1 MKGST
6 KVLELLN
13 KALADELAAI
23 NQYMVHSEMC
33 HNWGYD
39 FLHKEIEK
47 RAIQEMKHAEKLIE
61 RILFLE
67 GNPIV
72 SKLSEIKIGKS
83 IKEMMDY
90 DLKAEL
96 GAVKDYNEF
105 AKICVEEKDN
115 ISKNLFEELLKDEED
130 HVDWIENQL
139 EQIEQMGLSVYLLK
153 ATKME

>member
-1 MKGST
+1 MKGSL
-6 KVLELLN
+6 KVVELLN

-72 SKLSEIKIGKS
+72 SKLSPIKIGKNV
-83 IKEMMDY
+83 KEMMEV
-90 DLKAEL
+90 DLKAEEA
-96 GAVKDYNEF
+96 AVKDYNDF
-105 AKICVEEKDN
+105 AKICVEENDN
-115 ISKNLFEELLKDEED
+115 ISKNLFEELLKDEEG
-130 HVDWIENQL
+130 HVDWIENQI

-153 ATKME
+153 ATKV

>member
-1 MKGST
+1 MKGSQ

-47 RAIQEMKHAEKLIE
+47 RAINEMKHAEKLIE

-72 SKLSEIKIGKS
+72 SKLSPIKIGETVEK
-83 IKEMMDY
+83 MMEY
-90 DLKAEL
+90 DLNAEL

-105 AKICVEEKDN
+105 AKICVDENDNVSKD
-115 ISKNLFEELLKDEED
+115 LFEELLKDEEG
-130 HVDWIENQL
+130 HVDWIENQI
-139 EQIEQMGLSVYLLK
+139 EQIKQMGLGVYLLK
-153 ATKME
+153 ATKA